1 VDEQVRQDYL
11 RLLGSQPDALYRDG
25 SARTLAGD
33 TLHLTSSAVV
43 LDATGQNVALVW
55 HAKAAALVQPG
66 GHVERTDHC
75 LQATVRREVFEETGL
90 EALDLVGP
98 GPALLQPHDL
108 ASTFGSCGS
117 HWDVVFVLRAD
128 APAEHLELRA
138 EDRGSPAMWAPV
150 DDLPAEV
157 VADLPGL
164 LARLEGYV
172 ALYGAGS

>member
-1 VDEQVRQDYL
+1 
-11 RLLGSQPDALYRDG
+11 
-25 SARTLAGD
+25 
-33 TLHLTSSAVV
+33 
-43 LDATGQNVALVW
+43 
-55 HAKAAALVQPG
+55 
-66 GHVERTDHC
+66 
-75 LQATVRREVFEETGL
+75 VFEETGL